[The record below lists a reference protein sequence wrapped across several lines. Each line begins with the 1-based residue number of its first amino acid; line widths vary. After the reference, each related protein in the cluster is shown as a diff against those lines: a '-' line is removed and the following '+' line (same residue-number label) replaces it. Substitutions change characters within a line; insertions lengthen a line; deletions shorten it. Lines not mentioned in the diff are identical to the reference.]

1 MTKPTIH
8 SCFLTVI
15 GLIFLS
21 GCTST
26 QVIIANS
33 TPTKQANSNISVDLL
48 MDIGI
53 TPFDPNIPEAEAD
66 LEKGF
71 IIPDVR
77 LAESGYMAYHL
88 KDTLELTGNWGA
100 VRVTPTQTHTV
111 DLQVSGRILLSDGE
125 QLRAHIWVI
134 DTTGKT
140 WINKAYEDTASKF
153 SYDAIKEDPFQDLYN
168 EIANDILL
176 ARERASNATIKNI
189 REVSKL
195 KFARSLSPEAF
206 APYLIE
212 ESGRV
217 EITQL
222 PAESDVMLQ
231 RVDNIKEREYLF
243 VDTMDDYY
251 GRFYID
257 MRDSYDEW
265 RLATYQEAILLRQL
279 QKQSRNR
286 LIGGAAMVAAGIY
299 AGTESQTWAESAASS
314 GVVVGGIA
322 AIKSGLDRRKS
333 AEIHAQSL
341 RELGQS
347 LGGEITPYVLEIEGK
362 TIELS
367 GTASGQ
373 YEQWRGLLKQ
383 IYSEET
389 GLSEEQQ

>member
-1 MTKPTIH
+1 
-8 SCFLTVI
+8 
-15 GLIFLS
+15 
-21 GCTST
+21 
-26 QVIIANS
+26 
-33 TPTKQANSNISVDLL
+33 
-48 MDIGI
+48 
-53 TPFDPNIPEAEAD
+53 
-66 LEKGF
+66 
-71 IIPDVR
+71 
-77 LAESGYMAYHL
+77 
-88 KDTLELTGNWGA
+88 
-100 VRVTPTQTHTV
+100 V

-125 QLRAHIWVI
+125 QLKAHIWVI
-134 DTTGKT
+134 DATGET
-140 WINKAYEDTASKF
+140 WINKAYDDTASKF

-176 ARERASNATIKNI
+176 ARQRASAATVKNI

-206 APYLIE
+206 SPYLIE

-222 PAESDVMLQ
+222 PANDDVMLQ
-231 RVDNIKEREYLF
+231 RVNNIKEREYLF

-251 GRFYID
+251 GRFYTD

-299 AGTESQTWAESAASS
+299 AGTESQTYAESAASS
-314 GVVVGGIA
+314 GVVV
-322 AIKSGLDRRKS
+322 GLDRRKS

-347 LGGEITPYVLEIEGK
+347 LGGEITPYVLEIEGE

-367 GTASGQ
+367 GTASAQ
-373 YEQWRGLLKQ
+373 YQQWRGLLKQ
-383 IYSEET
+383 IYTEET
-389 GLSEEQQ
+389 SLPTEQQ